1 MSEERD
7 DTQCDTGQMS
17 ARRIALQ
24 DGRYMI
30 FFEFGDTSP
39 EPSAEEGTAQEKSEY
54 V

>member
-1 MSEERD
+1 MSEDRD
-7 DTQCDTGQMS
+7 DRQCDTVQMS
-17 ARRIALQ
+17 ARRIALK

-39 EPSAEEGTAQEKSEY
+39 EPPAEEGTAQEKSEN